1 MPSSKKSGGIV
12 SNPPDRTVSH
22 ALTLASNF
30 QKVTSEFATEEERLL
45 RKFRTDRAAANRTQR
60 ELTEAAENRALTHSA
75 QVEADSTA
83 AEARIRAIYEARRE
97 RVQRLKINGLR
108 NLPKQAQQAK
118 ERWMGDLQMRKF
130 HAERKLAT
138 EQTDADKAH
147 AQFSARLA
155 EIDQRSIA
163 LKKRTTQA
171 FSAYSK
177 FQRMLRRSPAPLDP
191 NKDPQSLL
199 IELHTHLATA
209 EEELARF
216 QEFFLPKLFSTLPHA
231 LTLPLIVIIGL
242 GLAFYQGPTAQS
254 FTTAAAGITLLIA
267 LIGLAHYLG
276 GKSAHPAALSCSGA
290 LVLAQQISAA
300 AAAAAES
307 QRTATRHQSKLDF
320 DQTADPELI
329 AKDWSRSS
337 QIEAEFETRA
347 REKIETQVPR
357 LFAQIATFSRPKLQV
372 IAHQKASALQ
382 QITELLH
389 SEKSRIADQFTT
401 TTARLDSEEITAW
414 STIEAHWQSS
424 ITPLYE
430 ELALLQS
437 DSHHHFLPWTDS
449 FLDQW
454 SPSTNFTPATRFAT
468 LHLDLTATSLPQT
481 PRLPLPHSPQLPIP
495 LSLTYPEHGSLLFET
510 HESAGPEVIDTFGN
524 VILRLLSTTPP
535 GKLAFT
541 IIDPVGLGKNFAGL
555 MHLADYEESL
565 INRRIWTQRDHIE
578 ARLNELAEQIEK
590 IIQMYLRN
598 E

>member
-12 SNPPDRTVSH
+12 SNPPDRNVSH
-22 ALTLASNF
+22 ALTLASHF
-30 QKVTSEFATEEERLL
+30 QKVTSDFATEEERLL
-45 RKFRTDRAAANRTQR
+45 RRFRTDRAAANRTQR

-83 AEARIRAIYEARRE
+83 AEERIRAIYEARRE
-97 RVQRLKINGLR
+97 RVQKLKINGLR

-147 AQFSARLA
+147 AQFSSRLA

-171 FSAYSK
+171 FSAYRK
-177 FQRMLRRSPAPLDP
+177 FQQMLRRSPAPLDP
-191 NKDPQSLL
+191 NKNPQSLL
-199 IELHTHLATA
+199 IELQTHLATA

-231 LTLPLIVIIGL
+231 LTLPLIVGGGL

-254 FTTAAAGITLLIA
+254 FATAAAGITLLIA

-300 AAAAAES
+300 ATAAAEF
-307 QRTATRHQSKLDF
+307 QRTATRHQSKLEF
-320 DQTADPELI
+320 DQTSDLI
-329 AKDWSRSS
+329 DKDWSRSS
-337 QIEAEFETRA
+337 QIEAEFEARA
-347 REKIETQVPR
+347 RQKIETQSPR

-372 IAHQKASALQ
+372 IAHQKASDLL

-437 DSHHHFLPWTDS
+437 DSLHHFLPWTDS

-468 LHLDLTATSLPQT
+468 LHLDLTASELPKT
-481 PRLPLPHSPQLPIP
+481 PRLPLPHSPQLHIP
-495 LSLTYPEHGSLLFET
+495 
-510 HESAGPEVIDTFGN
+510 
-524 VILRLLSTTPP
+524 
-535 GKLAFT
+535 
-541 IIDPVGLGKNFAGL
+541 
-555 MHLADYEESL
+555 
-565 INRRIWTQRDHIE
+565 
-578 ARLNELAEQIEK
+578 
-590 IIQMYLRN
+590 
-598 E
+598 